1 MVESLLRHKIKDKDK
16 LSRKA
21 IEKGRDYYDTERDV
35 CRIDGEFYHLFIA
48 KIVNVLNGDS
58 MPVIVVVGD
67 PGAGKTYAIS
77 ELARLLHEEV
87 NLLQGDASIEKN
99 VHFEPLK
106 FLDKNL
112 ECERT
117 FIAKPEANTSFN
129 SKDFNELDNRKNG
142 KAINLSRTFANILC
156 YDAQY
161 LWECD
166 TSVRRKHTIRLVATG
181 GEESYEFDVFRISRE
196 NDSMEQDEDKNYLG
210 TWSPSEP
217 PEKFKK
223 NIDDTDEGWKK
234 EELQKDVDEM
244 KNKKKQQELDKK
256 LTI

>member
-1 MVESLLRHKIKDKDK
+1 MTESLLKNKIKDIDK
-16 LSRKA
+16 LSQRQVN
-21 IEKGRDYYDTERDV
+21 EGQDYYDTERDV
-35 CRIDGEFYHLFIA
+35 CRINGELYHLFIA

-77 ELARLLHEEV
+77 ELARILHEEI
-87 NLLQGDASIEKN
+87 NLLEGDASVEKN
-99 VHFEPLK
+99 IHFEPLK
-106 FLDKNL
+106 FLDTNL
-112 ECERT
+112 ENERT

-142 KAINLSRTFANILC
+142 KAINLSRTFENILC

-166 TSVRRKHTIRLVATG
+166 TSVKRKHTIRLVATG
-181 GEESYEFDVFRISRE
+181 GEESYEFDVFRIARE
-196 NDSMEQDEDKNYLG
+196 NDNMKQEEDKEYLG

-223 NIDDTDEGWKK
+223 QIDDSDKSWKK
-234 EELQKDVDEM
+234 EELAKDVEEM
-244 KNKKKQQELDKK
+244 KNQKKQEELNKK